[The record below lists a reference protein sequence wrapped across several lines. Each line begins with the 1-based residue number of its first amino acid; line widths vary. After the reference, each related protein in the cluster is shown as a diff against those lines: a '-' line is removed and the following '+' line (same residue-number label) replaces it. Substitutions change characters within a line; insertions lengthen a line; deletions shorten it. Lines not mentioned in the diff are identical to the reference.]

1 MAKQRSDEVTASA
14 RRRPLQERGRVTVDA
29 ILEATA
35 RLLVEQG
42 FSKLTTNRVALLAGV
57 SIGSVYQYYPSK
69 EALLAALI
77 ERHSDE
83 VYAALERPLLELG
96 KGACIRDVVGS
107 AVRGMMASHRV
118 SPELHRVLVQEMT
131 RVGRVE
137 QLEANEA
144 RGLALIERVLTSKGP
159 MLRPKNS
166 HLAACIITS
175 AVHAITRDAL
185 VKWEKELD
193 REEIIAETTELVVRY
208 LSKNAQPA

>member
-1 MAKQRSDEVTASA
+1 MAKQSTTA
-14 RRRPLQERGRVTVDA
+14 RRRPLQERGRATVDA

-83 VYAALERPLLELG
+83 VYAALERPILEIDR
-96 KGACIRDVVGS
+96 GACVRDVVRS
-107 AVRGMMASHRV
+107 AIRGMMASHRV
-118 SPELHRVLVQEMT
+118 SPALHRVLVQEMT

-144 RGLALIERVLTSKGP
+144 RGLALIERALAARAAE
-159 MLRPKNS
+159 LRPKNV
-166 HLAACIITS
+166 HLAACIITT

-185 VKWEKELD
+185 GKWKRELD
-193 REEIIAETTELVVRY
+193 REEIVRETTELVMRY
-208 LSKNAQPA
+208 LVA